1 MAQLK
6 VNDLDG
12 LMLTMQEIA
21 QIPDDVQAEILNAQA
36 DIVVDA
42 QKQSALAAG
51 VSPHGE
57 MMDSIGKTKIKTG
70 NAGKSIYVYPQGI
83 NSSGTRNAEVAFIR
97 EYGAK
102 KRNQPGKM
110 FIRNANEKSAE
121 ATTKAAA
128 EIYDAWLKTKGL

>member
-57 MMDSIGKTKIKTG
+57 MMESIGKTKINIK
-70 NAGKSIYVYPQGI
+70 
-83 NSSGTRNAEVAFIR
+83 
-97 EYGAK
+97 
-102 KRNQPGKM
+102 
-110 FIRNANEKSAE
+110 
-121 ATTKAAA
+121 
-128 EIYDAWLKTKGL
+128 